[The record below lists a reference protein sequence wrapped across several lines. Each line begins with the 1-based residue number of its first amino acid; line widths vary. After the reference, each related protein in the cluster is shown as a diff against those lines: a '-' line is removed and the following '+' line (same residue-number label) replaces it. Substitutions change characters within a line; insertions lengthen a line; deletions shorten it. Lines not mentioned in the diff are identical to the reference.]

1 MCGSHIYISL
11 ISFEGP
17 GQGILQ
23 PLFSAGD
30 FRSYKSTPHKSSGEE
45 NVAEETAS
53 IERGQAAG
61 VYSCPQ
67 DGCTRVFQRLSALE
81 KHLSLEKNSLMDL
94 AKIGY
99 KSYLEEGVGKLPSLQ
114 APVRQEDSRVS
125 LKEGWA
131 LRVVRKA
138 YRFSEKQKSYLLSK
152 FRIGQTTGHKLD
164 AEVVARE
171 MQRARGTDGARLFQS
186 SEFLTTTQI
195 TSFFSRQSALVRQR
209 DPDEADIRAAQEE
222 SNVSEA
228 KETVASI
235 QLDHPLI
242 YDQYDLCEMAL
253 NDSLKILKLPMLQH
267 MCEDLGLDIPSKPM
281 RKKAPYFALLK
292 EIVSKCTCQ
301 KSS

>member
-1 MCGSHIYISL
+1 M
-11 ISFEGP
+11 
-17 GQGILQ
+17 
-23 PLFSAGD
+23 
-30 FRSYKSTPHKSSGEE
+30 
-45 NVAEETAS
+45 AEEIAS
-53 IERGQAAG
+53 IERSQAAG

-81 KHLSLEKNSLMDL
+81 KHLSLEKCTRVPEKNSLMDL

-164 AEVVARE
+164 TEVIARE
-171 MQRARGTDGARLFQS
+171 MRRARGTDGARLIQS

-222 SNVSEA
+222 SNFSEA

-281 RKKAPYFALLK
+281 RKKAPYLALLK